1 MLALGVAQRTFPVE
15 PIVEVR
21 VQMVSLMRE
30 HRTKRTAIGWESPVP
45 LVHVVAVRDRRG
57 DGTVRVGGNASLNT
71 WSVLPVRSRTTV
83 TKRASTLSILTV
95 YECKHSLFHVPV
107 VRWAERLDQRL
118 PLPF

>member
-1 MLALGVAQRTFPVE
+1 MLALGVAQRTCPVE
-15 PIVEVR
+15 PIVEVL

-45 LVHVVAVRDRRG
+45 LVHVVAVGDRGG

-71 WSVLPVRSRTTV
+71 WSVLPARSSTTV
-83 TKRASTLSILTV
+83 AERACSLRALTI

-107 VRWAERLDQRL
+107 VRWAERFGQRL
-118 PLPF
+118 PVPF